1 MPWRLKQGTRSGL
14 RLLVLLLFIL
24 LLPMFVS
31 GAAWAQGAQTA
42 VQVEEFTWTELRDA
56 VKSGTTTVIIP
67 IGGTEQSG
75 AHMALGKHN
84 VRVKVLAERIA
95 RALGHTVVAPVVAY
109 VPEGRITPPTQHM
122 RYTGTVS
129 IPDDAFKAIIDG
141 AARSFKQHGFT
152 DVVLIGDHGGYQSL
166 LADVA
171 SRLNRDW
178 TSSTARA
185 HFIGAYYEAAQAP
198 YNQALRDHGLTD
210 AQIGL
215 HAGVADTSLMLA
227 TDASLVRFDQMKVDR
242 DAAAEKA
249 LGVSGDPRRAS
260 AALGQLGVELI
271 VSRTSAAIRQ
281 AIARPR

>member
-1 MPWRLKQGTRSGL
+1 MFMSG
-14 RLLVLLLFIL
+14 V
-24 LLPMFVS
+24 VC
-31 GAAWAQGAQTA
+31 AQSAQTA
-42 VQVEEFTWTELRDA
+42 VQLEEFTWTELRDA

-109 VPEGRITPPTQHM
+109 VPEGRITAPTQHM

-166 LADVA
+166 LVDVA
-171 SRLNRDW
+171 TRLNRDW
-178 TSSTARA
+178 ASSTARA
-185 HFIGAYYEAAQAP
+185 HFIGVYYEAAQAP
-198 YNQALRDHGLTD
+198 
-210 AQIGL
+210 
-215 HAGVADTSLMLA
+215 
-227 TDASLVRFDQMKVDR
+227 
-242 DAAAEKA
+242 
-249 LGVSGDPRRAS
+249 
-260 AALGQLGVELI
+260 
-271 VSRTSAAIRQ
+271 
-281 AIARPR
+281 